1 MVLVDEGASH
11 FASVREAAIA
21 DNGGVNVSQDLSSSI
36 DGGSA
41 GGGLFSRSGEGANPV
56 AEAEAADGLV
66 MPRGRRLHAECTP
79 PDAWRLVW

>member
-1 MVLVDEGASH
+1 MVDEGTSD

-41 GGGLFSRSGEGANPV
+41 GGGLLSRPGEGANPV
-56 AEAEAADGLV
+56 AETEAANGLV
-66 MPRGRRLHAECTP
+66 MSRGRGLHAESAP
-79 PDAWRLVW
+79 PDACT

>member
-41 GGGLFSRSGEGANPV
+41 GGGLFSRPGEGANPV
-56 AEAEAADGLV
+56 AEAEAAYGLV
-66 MPRGRRLHAECTP
+66 MSRGRGLHAESAP
-79 PDAWRLVW
+79 PDACTLVW

>member
-1 MVLVDEGASH
+1 MVDEGASH
-11 FASVREAAIA
+11 FASVREAAVT

-79 PDAWRLVW
+79 LDACRLVW

>member
-11 FASVREAAIA
+11 FASVREAAVT

-79 PDAWRLVW
+79 PDACRLVW